1 MSIIKKIIF
10 SLYIIGIFT
19 SLTGCKRV
27 HSKDEIIASMKMY
40 DNYLVQMDT
49 DSLALLYAQNGKLGE
64 VATGRDSI
72 RKFLQTFS
80 NYKVLSNTST
90 TDSVKIIAD
99 TATQVGTYKQVTITP
114 QKDTAHVQGSF
125 HAKWVF
131 YKKEGWKIQKMKTL

>member
-1 MSIIKKIIF
+1 
-10 SLYIIGIFT
+10 
-19 SLTGCKRV
+19 
-27 HSKDEIIASMKMY
+27 MY